1 MLYIVLLYHTIFYYS
16 VFYYNSLN
24 TAIIYSITIHLQL
37 FTYIPIYIYY
47 SGLIISIT
55 GWFFLEEEL
64 VLSPAPW
71 PSWSCCRT
79 EENTSRKSSC
89 FTGARSAGEIPFWTK
104 KRGPLSGEKNFGAK
118 IRRGKSQEELRFCG
132 YEWLGNG
139 TQVPQKHEDW
149 WGIGINLGF
158 YEPYGDVQRLLK
170 IIEIKWAGR
179 IWMTITGM
187 NDFFDTNDFNA
198 RHKSDKWH
206 EWNENNGQ
214 WMNWMNELIDWL
226 NEWMHERMNVLN
238 AHSEMKWK
246 RTWMQSM
253 HDCMTDNDWH

>member
-37 FTYIPIYIYY
+37 FTYIPLYLYIYIYY

-79 EENTSRKSSC
+79 EENTSHKSSC
-89 FTGARSAGEIPFWTK
+89 FTGTRSAGEIPFWMK

-139 TQVPQKHEDW
+139 TQVPQKHADW

-158 YEPYGDVQRLLK
+158 YEPYGDV
-170 IIEIKWAGR
+170 
-179 IWMTITGM
+179 TITGA
-187 NDFFDTNDFNA
+187 TNLGF
-198 RHKSDKWH
+198 H
-206 EWNENNGQ
+206 EK
-214 WMNWMNELIDWL
+214 LITKTRLGFLAVSTGWCPPSISWFK
-226 NEWMHERMNVLN
+226 NHTNI
-238 AHSEMKWK
+238 H
-246 RTWMQSM
+246 
-253 HDCMTDNDWH
+253 